1 MTQMSNIVYVKN
13 YFIYIILWE
22 DYIME
27 QDIQVLRQRMAE
39 LVKNENLKYDDIY
52 KMKLEM
58 DDIIDKYYFEQ
69 I

>member
-1 MTQMSNIVYVKN
+1 MSNIVYVKN

-39 LVKNENLKYDDIY
+39 LVKNENLKYYDIY

>member
-1 MTQMSNIVYVKN
+1 
-13 YFIYIILWE
+13 
-22 DYIME
+22 ME
-27 QDIQVLRQRMAE
+27 QDIQVLRQRLVE

>member
-1 MTQMSNIVYVKN
+1 MSNIVYVKN

>member
-1 MTQMSNIVYVKN
+1 
-13 YFIYIILWE
+13 
-22 DYIME
+22 ME
-27 QDIQVLRQRMAE
+27 QDIQVLRQRMGE

>member
-1 MTQMSNIVYVKN
+1 MSNIVYFKN
-13 YFIYIILWE
+13 YFIYIILWD

>member
-1 MTQMSNIVYVKN
+1 
-13 YFIYIILWE
+13 
-22 DYIME
+22 ME

-58 DDIIDKYYFEQ
+58 DEIIDKYYFEQ

>member
-1 MTQMSNIVYVKN
+1 
-13 YFIYIILWE
+13 
-22 DYIME
+22 
-27 QDIQVLRQRMAE
+27 MAE

>member
-1 MTQMSNIVYVKN
+1 MSNIAYVKN

-52 KMKLEM
+52 K
-58 DDIIDKYYFEQ
+58 
-69 I
+69 

>member
-1 MTQMSNIVYVKN
+1 
-13 YFIYIILWE
+13 
-22 DYIME
+22 ME
-27 QDIQVLRQRMAE
+27 QDIQVLSQRMAE

>member
-1 MTQMSNIVYVKN
+1 MSNIAYVKN

-27 QDIQVLRQRMAE
+27 QDIQVLRQRLVE

>member
-1 MTQMSNIVYVKN
+1 MSNIVYVKN

-52 KMKLEM
+52 KMKLAM

>member
-1 MTQMSNIVYVKN
+1 MSNIVYVKN

-22 DYIME
+22 DYIIE
-27 QDIQVLRQRMAE
+27 QDIQVFIQRMAE

>member
-39 LVKNENLKYDDIY
+39 LVKNESLKYDDIY

>member
-1 MTQMSNIVYVKN
+1 MSNIVYIKN

-69 I
+69 M

>member
-1 MTQMSNIVYVKN
+1 MSNIVYVKN

-22 DYIME
+22 DYILE

>member
-1 MTQMSNIVYVKN
+1 
-13 YFIYIILWE
+13 
-22 DYIME
+22 ME
-27 QDIQVLRQRMAE
+27 QDIQVLRQRMTE

>member
-1 MTQMSNIVYVKN
+1 MSNIFCVKN

>member
-1 MTQMSNIVYVKN
+1 MNNIVYVKN

>member
-1 MTQMSNIVYVKN
+1 MSNIVYVKN

-27 QDIQVLRQRMAE
+27 QYIQVLRQRMAE